1 MTYGALNGPFVGFQ
15 KPAEFI
21 IMPIDDSGAENE
33 DYGGAKVLQYWPES
47 IQTSRT
53 SNWSGK
59 SIPGLPVPLRQWTGG
74 GEHTISFTVVFST
87 DMDGEVEEDKFN
99 VNVEAAI
106 AWLNMLTLPTYQAV
120 GDSEVAHAP
129 PVVWLF
135 APNNYLGNNTQARGD
150 LASRAEFTGETVS
163 LQSSSPFSGGT
174 LLNNRGSGIYV
185 TVNSVDT
192 TRMNWFQSGKTRFAS
207 IAISCSET
215 IQIAGKIYPY
225 SAVDFAALANLYKRK
240 P

>member
-1 MTYGALNGPFVGFQ
+1 MAYGALDGPFVGFQ

-21 IMPIDDSGAENE
+21 IMPIDDSGAENA

-53 SNWSGK
+53 ANWSGK
-59 SIPGLPVPLRQWTGG
+59 SIPGLPVPLHQWTGG

-87 DMDGEVEEDKFN
+87 DMDGDVPEDKFN

-106 AWLNMLTLPTYQAV
+106 AWLNMLTLPTYQAI
-120 GDSEVAHAP
+120 GDSEVSHAP

-135 APNNYLGNNTQARGD
+135 APNNYLGGNLKTESSFSSNSPRQFDLLFNNG
-150 LASRAEFTGETVS
+150 
-163 LQSSSPFSGGT
+163 
-174 LLNNRGSGIYV
+174 GSGIYV

-192 TRMNWFQSGKTRFAS
+192 TRMNWFQSGKTRFTS
-207 IAISCSET
+207 ISISCSET

-225 SAVDFAALANLYKRK
+225 SAADFADLANLYKRK

>member
-1 MTYGALNGPFVGFQ
+1 MAGTFGALEGPFIGFQ

-21 IMPIDDSGAENE
+21 VMPIDDSGAEND

-59 SIPGLPVPLRQWTGG
+59 SISGLPVPLRQWTGG
-74 GEHTISFTVVFST
+74 GEHTINFTVVFST
-87 DMDGEVEEDKFN
+87 DMDGKVKEDKFN

-135 APNNYLGNNTQARGD
+135 APNNYLGGNLKTESSFASNSPRQFDLLFNNG
-150 LASRAEFTGETVS
+150 
-163 LQSSSPFSGGT
+163 
-174 LLNNRGSGIYV
+174 GSGIYV

-225 SAVDFAALANLYKRK
+225 SAVDFADLANLYKRK
-240 P
+240 S

>member
-1 MTYGALNGPFVGFQ
+1 MAGTFGALEGPFVGFQ

-21 IMPIDDSGAENE
+21 IMPIGDDGAENE
-33 DYGGAKVLQYWPES
+33 EYGGAKVLPSSPES
-47 IQTSRT
+47 IPASRT
-53 SNWSGK
+53 ANWSGK

-74 GEHTISFTVVFST
+74 GEHTINFTVVFST
-87 DMDGEVEEDKFN
+87 DMDGEVGEDKFN

-106 AWLNMLTLPTYQAV
+106 AWLNMLTLPTYQAI

-135 APNNYLGNNTQARGD
+135 AQNNYLGNNTQ
-150 LASRAEFTGETVS
+150 ASRAEFTGETVS
-163 LQSSSPFSGGT
+163 LQPSSPFSGGT

-225 SAVDFAALANLYKRK
+225 SALDFADLANLYKRK